1 MIIRYYM
8 INTGI
13 KNGINQQINLG
24 GEWSFYFSEN
34 KLTWRKNKNYVPNL
48 M

>member
-1 MIIRYYM
+1 M

-34 KLTWRKNKNYVPNL
+34 KLTWRKIKIMCPIYMPNL